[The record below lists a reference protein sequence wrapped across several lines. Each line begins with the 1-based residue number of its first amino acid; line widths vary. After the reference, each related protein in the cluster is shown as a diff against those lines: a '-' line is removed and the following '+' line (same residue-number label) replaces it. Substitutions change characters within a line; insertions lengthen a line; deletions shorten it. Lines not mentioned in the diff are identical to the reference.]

1 MPPQSNG
8 NPGTSRNLDLIDRI
22 LRSGEGAEVATR
34 TGMKTTNVVGY
45 PLVTCGARWGG
56 SEPNQSGTIKAILF
70 LPYVQSGLVSLVK
83 PSGGSSMESPV
94 DMVSANVPNPYNIK
108 ASVNPFLNT
117 STLQEGEYY
126 SFILAIKP
134 SAFTQGG
141 NTLAYW
147 DAWIMRVDADCQEAY
162 RPYLALL
169 QSTLKFWE
177 KLKATFNQHI
187 HGSNSFPLPPP
198 PPHDANKGDD
208 NQPPN

>member
-1 MPPQSNG
+1 MPPQN
-8 NPGTSRNLDLIDRI
+8 NVPGTSRTLDVIDRI

-45 PLVTCGARWGG
+45 PLMTCWARWGG
-56 SEPNQSGTIKAILF
+56 SEPNQSGNLKAILF
-70 LPYVQSGLVSLVK
+70 LPYVQSGLVSLIK

-108 ASVNPFLNT
+108 ASINPFLNI
-117 STLQEGEYY
+117 SALQDGEYY

-134 SAFTQGG
+134 GAFTQGG

-177 KLKATFNQHI
+177 KLKATVTQHI

-198 PPHDANKGDD
+198 LHDVKGDTD
-208 NQPPN
+208 NHPPN